1 MLKKS
6 QDEICKEGRFH
17 LGKFRARF
25 YEKKNPTKNGYFVK
39 DLDINQVISV
49 SEKQIPIANKLNEKN
64 NYIKIICIKL
74 KLKNEEGLYC
84 LSIKI

>member
-1 MLKKS
+1 MLSNSMDKIEN
-6 QDEICKEGRFH
+6 DGRFH

-25 YEKKNPTKNGYFVK
+25 YEKKKPTKNGYFVK

-74 KLKNEEGLYC
+74 KLKNEEGIYC
-84 LSIKI
+84 LSIKN